1 MPGYV
6 YPDPLAVDLTWST
19 EDVWSASP
27 SSLDF
32 SFSPGATYSFF
43 TIESASSFSFEAENR
58 HFAFAGQASAAFSAS
73 VARQGAFSATSASSF
88 VPETSERAFSLV
100 GETNAWFT
108 TNDPGYSIFVGP
120 SSSDVS
126 LFVESIIPA
135 AFSFGGNTSTTF
147 GGSYSASGAF
157 FADSESECAFK
168 GMFNKDVA
176 FVARCKSESILVS
189 AADASASFSI
199 VGRTKAM
206 KRRRYTPTPT
216 PVHPPVYGQIA
227 AFSVSGKTA
236 MKLVGAHG

>member
-1 MPGYV
+1 MPGYA
-6 YPDPLAVDLTWST
+6 YPDPLALDLSWST
-19 EDVWSASP
+19 EDVWAASP
-27 SSLDF
+27 ASLDF

-43 TIESASSFSFEAENR
+43 TIESASSFSFDAENR

-73 VARQGAFSATSASSF
+73 VAWQGAFSATGASSF
-88 VPETSERAFSLV
+88 VPETSERAFSLT

-108 TNDPGYSIFVGP
+108 TNDPGYSLFVG
-120 SSSDVS
+120 SSVSSVS
-126 LFVESIIPA
+126 LFVEPVTPA
-135 AFSFGGNTSTTF
+135 SLSTNSAATVTF
-147 GGSYSASGAF
+147 NGTYSASGAF
-157 FADSESECAFK
+157 SAAVESSCAFK
-168 GMFNKDVA
+168 GLFNKDVT
-176 FVARCKSESILVS
+176 FVARCKSESMLVS